1 MLQFGFP
8 EDRNLLGG
16 DGMKKKNDFLS
27 SLRLLGYL
35 TQFGLSVI
43 LPPLLLV
50 FLGVWLSDRYG
61 IGVWLTIVLLL
72 CGLVSSGCSI
82 YRFFRIFVKE
92 TRDEPYGTNRPD
104 GEGSDKTEKG
114 DRGDEI

>member
-1 MLQFGFP
+1 
-8 EDRNLLGG
+8 
-16 DGMKKKNDFLS
+16 MKKKNDLLS

-82 YRFFRIFVKE
+82 YRFFRIFVRE
-92 TRDEPYGTNRPD
+92 TRDEPYGTDRPGRARADENGKGD
-104 GEGSDKTEKG
+104 GE
-114 DRGDEI
+114 DEI

>member
-1 MLQFGFP
+1 
-8 EDRNLLGG
+8 
-16 DGMKKKNDFLS
+16 MKKKNGILS

-82 YRFFRIFVKE
+82 YRFFKVFIRE
-92 TRDEPYGTNRPD
+92 TRDEPYEKTPP
-104 GEGSDKTEKG
+104 EGDPAPNGKG
-114 DRGDEI
+114 DREDEV

>member
-1 MLQFGFP
+1 
-8 EDRNLLGG
+8 
-16 DGMKKKNDFLS
+16 MKKKNDLLA

-61 IGVWLTIVLLL
+61 IGVWLTVVLLL
-72 CGLVSSGCSI
+72 LGLVSSGCSF
-82 YRFFRIFVKE
+82 YRFFKTFVRE
-92 TRDEPYGTNRPD
+92 TRDEPYEKP
-104 GEGSDKTEKG
+104 GSDGTGADENGKG
-114 DRGDEI
+114 DRGDEV

>member
-1 MLQFGFP
+1 
-8 EDRNLLGG
+8 
-16 DGMKKKNDFLS
+16 MKKKNDLLA

-61 IGVWLTIVLLL
+61 IGVWLTVVLLL
-72 CGLVSSGCSI
+72 LGLVSSGCSI
-82 YRFFRIFVKE
+82 YRFFKTFIRE
-92 TRDEPYGTNRPD
+92 TKDEPYEKNRPD
-104 GEGSDKTEKG
+104 GTEPDENEKG
-114 DRGDEI
+114 DRDDEV